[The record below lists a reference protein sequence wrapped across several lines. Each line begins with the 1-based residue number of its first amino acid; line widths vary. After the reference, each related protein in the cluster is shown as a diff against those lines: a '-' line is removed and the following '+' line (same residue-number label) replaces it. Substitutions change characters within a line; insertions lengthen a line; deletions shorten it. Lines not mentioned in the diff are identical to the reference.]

1 MKRTQE
7 FDAVLLPLY
16 RYTAILS
23 GMNYNV
29 LTPNLHLN
37 RAANVNMGKVKKII
51 RSMRARLTTSSFGR
65 SDDSTNSS
73 IPSMRSRSRS
83 TSETQ
88 ATVCSGSRTTTISN
102 LVSEESLCS
111 ITAILDR
118 TLSNVLPFRDQV
130 NRNIGHL
137 DARVALEVNTTIL
150 RFVERLPLD
159 ELQAVGRGSTVSFLP
174 NDNDTITS
182 DSNLS
187 FACRSAREVERDHAA
202 RRRGHDGGVAHE
214 QLNRVFPEFAE
225 GSLARSRALNVTS
238 VENSMDNPLAIHSVR
253 QSKQEY
259 TQRKRNNDANPFGG
273 LADPT
278 HHDKVK
284 HWLIDQED
292 FSIKAEAES
301 SDPQYRNVDL
311 SFRPQA
317 HMDRTP
323 SFTRRSFDS
332 CDLFLESIG
341 LLVAKNDHETIGDED
356 FDNLPDW
363 SDVEDDPEYNV
374 FFEELEYQWSESAAS
389 SNFTAELE
397 SVTDE
402 LVRSPQHMMSDE
414 EALPDW
420 SDVEDEAG
428 YNKAERQSFTSNRS
442 SAKGVPDLIMP
453 AVYLPS

>member
-1 MKRTQE
+1 
-7 FDAVLLPLY
+7 
-16 RYTAILS
+16 
-23 GMNYNV
+23 
-29 LTPNLHLN
+29 
-37 RAANVNMGKVKKII
+37 MGKVKKII

-65 SDDSTNSS
+65 SDDSTDSS

-83 TSETQ
+83 TSKTQ

-102 LVSEESLCS
+102 LVSEEPFCS
-111 ITAILDR
+111 ITATLDR
-118 TLSNVLPFRDQV
+118 TLSNLFPFGDQV
-130 NRNIGHL
+130 NMNTVPL
-137 DARVALEVNTTIL
+137 DARVALEVNITIL
-150 RFVERLPLD
+150 RFVKRLPLD
-159 ELQAVGRGSTVSFLP
+159 ELQVIGRGSTVSLFP

-182 DSNLS
+182 DSSLS

-202 RRRGHDGGVAHE
+202 HRHGHDGGVAHE
-214 QLNRVFPEFAE
+214 QLNRVFPDIAE
-225 GSLARSRALNVTS
+225 GSLVRSRALDVTS
-238 VENSMDNPLAIHSVR
+238 VKNSMDNSLAIHSVR
-253 QSKQEY
+253 RSEREY
-259 TQRKRNNDANPFGG
+259 TQRKRNDANSFGR
-273 LADPT
+273 LAGPT

-284 HWLIDQED
+284 HWLIHQED
-292 FSIKAEAES
+292 LSIKAETDS

-317 HMDRTP
+317 HMHRTP

-332 CDLFLESIG
+332 CDFFLESIG
-341 LLVAKNDHETIGDED
+341 LLVAKDDHETIGDED

-374 FFEELEYQWSESAAS
+374 FFEKPEYQWSESAAS

-397 SVTDE
+397 STTDE
-402 LVRSPQHMMSDE
+402 LVRFPQHMMSDE

-428 YNKAERQSFTSNRS
+428 YNKAEKQSFTSDPS

>member
-1 MKRTQE
+1 
-7 FDAVLLPLY
+7 
-16 RYTAILS
+16 
-23 GMNYNV
+23 
-29 LTPNLHLN
+29 
-37 RAANVNMGKVKKII
+37 MGKVRKII

-65 SDDSTNSS
+65 SNDSTDSS

-102 LVSEESLCS
+102 VVSEESFCS
-111 ITAILDR
+111 VTATLDR
-118 TLSNVLPFRDQV
+118 TLSHVCSLRDQV
-130 NRNIGHL
+130 DRNKVHL
-137 DARVALEVNTTIL
+137 DARVALEVNITIL

-159 ELQAVGRGSTVSFLP
+159 ELQVVGRGSTVSLFP

-182 DSNLS
+182 DSSLS
-187 FACRSAREVERDHAA
+187 FACRSARKVERDHAA

-214 QLNRVFPEFAE
+214 QLNRIFPEFAE

-253 QSKQEY
+253 QSEQEH
-259 TQRKRNNDANPFGG
+259 TQRKGNNDANPFGG
-273 LADPT
+273 LVGPT
-278 HHDKVK
+278 HRDKVE
-284 HWLIDQED
+284 HWLIQQED
-292 FSIKAEAES
+292 FSIKAEADS
-301 SDPQYRNVDL
+301 SDPQYRNDDL

-341 LLVAKNDHETIGDED
+341 LLVAKDDHGTIGDED

-363 SDVEDDPEYNV
+363 SDVENDPEYNV
-374 FFEELEYQWSESAAS
+374 FFEKPEYQWSDSAAS

-397 SVTDE
+397 SATDE
-402 LVRSPQHMMSDE
+402 LVRSPQHMMSEE

-420 SDVEDEAG
+420 SDVEDEAE
-428 YNKAERQSFTSNRS
+428 YNKAEKQSFTSNFG

-453 AVYLPS
+453 VVYLPS